1 MKETFQKTTLPNGL
15 CIVTERI
22 SQYPSASIG
31 IWVNVGS
38 QDEDDSSRGV
48 SHFLEHLMFKGTPS
62 RSAKEIAEIMDGIGG
77 NLNAFTEKEQ
87 TCFYA
92 KVMDKHIPTAMEIM
106 GDMIL
111 NSHFPEAEVERE
123 KGVILEEIKMYEDS
137 PDEMV
142 FDLMAKTAWK
152 NHPLGLPILGTKDSI
167 LQINRQNLRN
177 FVDQFYVPQHIIIS
191 VAGKVKHE
199 QIAALVQKHFNFSRE
214 SNHSRNRL
222 TPPQFTPSQV
232 TKYKDTEQAH
242 FCIGMK
248 GISQKD
254 ENRYSFSLLDTIVGG
269 SVSSRLFQEIRE
281 KRGLVYTISTFQG
294 SYADSAI
301 FGVYGATSPSN
312 LENVT
317 QLVLENLAAVR
328 DKGVTLKE
336 LHTAK
341 EHLKGGT
348 SLFLES
354 STNRMIRMAK
364 DEVYHKRFIPHKE
377 ILKKIQKTSLQDT
390 KKLAQEVFQLDALT
404 CAILGPIKEEVKV
417 S

>member
-1 MKETFQKTTLPNGL
+1 MKETFQKTVLPNGL
-15 CIVTERI
+15 RIVTERI
-22 SQYPSASIG
+22 PQYPSASIG

-38 QDEDDSSRGV
+38 QDEEDSNRGV

-62 RSAKEIAEIMDGIGG
+62 HSAKEIAEIMDGIGG

-111 NSHFPEAEVERE
+111 NSHFPEPEVERE

-137 PDEMV
+137 PDELV
-142 FDLMAKTAWK
+142 FDLMAQTAWK
-152 NHPLGLPILGTKDSI
+152 NHPLGLPILGTKESI
-167 LQINRQNLRN
+167 LQTNRQTLRQ
-177 FVDQFYVPQHIIIS
+177 FVERFYTPEHIIIS

-199 QIAALVQKHFNFSRE
+199 EIVKLTQTYFQFSRR
-214 SNHSRNRL
+214 SNHSRINL
-222 TPPQFTPSQV
+222 PPPQFTPSQI
-232 TKYKDTEQAH
+232 TKYKDTEQVH

-248 GISQKD
+248 GVPQTD
-254 ENRYSFSLLDTIVGG
+254 EKRYVFSLLDTIVGG

-281 KRGLVYTISTFQG
+281 KRGLVYSISTFQG
-294 SYADSAI
+294 AYADSAI
-301 FGVYGATSPSN
+301 FGVYGAASPSN
-312 LENVT
+312 LETVT
-317 QLVLENLAAVR
+317 QLVLENLAAVK
-328 DKGVTLKE
+328 DKGVTAKE

-348 SLFLES
+348 ALFLES
-354 STNRMIRMAK
+354 SSNRMIRMAK

-377 ILKKIQKTSLQDT
+377 ILKKIQEAGLQDI
-390 KKLAQEVFQLDALT
+390 KNIAQEIFQLDALT
-404 CAILGPIKEEVKV
+404 WAVLGPIKQEIKV
-417 S
+417 G